1 MTLKTRILLLNTI
14 MVLLVVVS
22 MYISSKLIQDEIE
35 ERFENTSV
43 ESVNLLWHTILE
55 NQMDTMESNS
65 SVLARDRETRY
76 ALRNGDISTLKEGI
90 KTTYNLLS
98 AGKIISGLEIS
109 DASGNIVVAEPDIGS
124 ISKQHDLIKA
134 ALQDGKVKRGV
145 MELANGT
152 PVIAV
157 AFPLLIRGKPVG
169 GAAYYLTFEQ
179 AMQTLKESNHSDKNR
194 FIKT

>member
-65 SVLARDRETRY
+65 SVLARDRETR
-76 ALRNGDISTLKEGI
+76 S
-90 KTTYNLLS
+90 
-98 AGKIISGLEIS
+98 
-109 DASGNIVVAEPDIGS
+109 
-124 ISKQHDLIKA
+124 
-134 ALQDGKVKRGV
+134 
-145 MELANGT
+145 
-152 PVIAV
+152 
-157 AFPLLIRGKPVG
+157 
-169 GAAYYLTFEQ
+169 
-179 AMQTLKESNHSDKNR
+179 
-194 FIKT
+194 